1 MGAACK
7 PAKAA
12 SPPPSPPQN
21 GKFFCPATNTWITPP
36 AVCSTGSLPVTTV
49 SGLSGYTTKGQIVS
63 VTDGVSAS
71 DCSVG
76 GGTTVVTCQYNGSS
90 WSAIGGGA
98 PSGPAGGCLSG
109 TYPNPSGGQCTAP
122 NLQYWY
128 LVPVSQGC
136 GGLTNCTAI
145 YGDMRSVI
153 DGTSNSTTTF
163 TCPDCA
169 FTSADQGKIFWATTA
184 GSTDGLGY
192 TLAGM
197 YTTTVCPQTTIQTVN
212 SATSVTLANACTASG
227 SGNIYAYW
235 GHSDGATLHAL
246 DGGNNCSVLYPFQ
259 GAQILIDQAFFI
271 TPPTCGPGNTLGQRD
286 WWTGATSV
294 TLYWAPNFNYS
305 TCTGNGGTFTGSH
318 VCAGSGL
325 YQMYNT
331 QIQGTGL
338 TAASNSNC
346 ANASGDTIFAL
357 NKNNGSQY
365 EFDVSGVCPGESG
378 NGVVLN
384 TYDENWVEGGVQST
398 MTKACVYA
406 SVSTLTTN
414 LDCNNDLIT
423 GGIGTW
429 VTNNAIATDIAAIPL
444 INNQV
449 DAGSTLQSHGST
461 FIGATSG
468 VYAVLTL
475 GNHYSDGDHIVCS
488 VSGAGC
494 VGIGSSNPTT
504 GVMHAHDTSWKTVST
519 TSAMVIQNGG
529 TFVDEGGNTISG
541 GGGST
546 IVGCAT
552 SASGNSCSI
561 SGLQILSAG
570 CQGTA
575 TSSTTLGL
583 YPYGELSTPNCT
595 GTATTLG
602 KVMTRTG
609 TAQGLNVFN
618 THAGVS
624 ASSGVVTVLKNGSAT
639 TVTCTI
645 GTSTSGCRDYTH
657 TFSYAVGDVISFQ
670 FTTQGS
676 EVLAGVSATLFA
688 W

>member
-1 MGAACK
+1 
-7 PAKAA
+7 
-12 SPPPSPPQN
+12 
-21 GKFFCPATNTWITPP
+21 
-36 AVCSTGSLPVTTV
+36 
-49 SGLSGYTTKGQIVS
+49 
-63 VTDGVSAS
+63 
-71 DCSVG
+71 
-76 GGTTVVTCQYNGSS
+76 
-90 WSAIGGGA
+90 
-98 PSGPAGGCLSG
+98 
-109 TYPNPSGGQCTAP
+109 
-122 NLQYWY
+122 
-128 LVPVSQGC
+128 
-136 GGLTNCTAI
+136 
-145 YGDMRSVI
+145 
-153 DGTSNSTTTF
+153 
-163 TCPDCA
+163 
-169 FTSADQGKIFWATTA
+169 
-184 GSTDGLGY
+184 
-192 TLAGM
+192 
-197 YTTTVCPQTTIQTVN
+197 
-212 SATSVTLANACTASG
+212 
-227 SGNIYAYW
+227 
-235 GHSDGATLHAL
+235 
-246 DGGNNCSVLYPFQ
+246 
-259 GAQILIDQAFFI
+259 
-271 TPPTCGPGNTLGQRD
+271 
-286 WWTGATSV
+286 
-294 TLYWAPNFNYS
+294 
-305 TCTGNGGTFTGSH
+305 
-318 VCAGSGL
+318 
-325 YQMYNT
+325 MYNT

-357 NKNNGSQY
+357 NKNNGAQY

-406 SVSTLTTN
+406 SVATLTTN

-688 W
+688 WWSVPASGARKRRMKQLSSIAILLLLCCPIGGAGPVHFVKTHKTLLAADALLILAQAADARSTVYSQRVCPSCIDQGWLGPHPSPVQAWFGTEIEAAGLISLDHLAWHYAPTRGGRLFGTVFITAPLTINAVVDAKDNYAARPIK